1 MRTSGARGA
10 EGWILAI
17 PLAAMFVAATMSNGG
32 AHAMLLLLERPGPG
46 DVRRGGHLLRSTVLM
61 RMTDGQAGRNSC

>member
-1 MRTSGARGA
+1 MRTSGGRGA

-32 AHAMLLLLERPGPG
+32 AHAMLLLLEGT
-46 DVRRGGHLLRSTVLM
+46 VRETLGAVVNIL
-61 RMTDGQAGRNSC
+61 GQLF

>member
-10 EGWILAI
+10 EGSILAI

-32 AHAMLLLLERPGPG
+32 AHAMLLLLE
-46 DVRRGGHLLRSTVLM
+46 STVRETFGAVVSFL
-61 RMTDGQAGRNSC
+61 GQLF

>member
-32 AHAMLLLLERPGPG
+32 AHAMLLLLE
-46 DVRRGGHLLRSTVLM
+46 STVRETLGAVVSFF
-61 RMTDGQAGRNSC
+61 GQLF

>member
-1 MRTSGARGA
+1 MRTSGGRGA

-32 AHAMLLLLERPGPG
+32 AHAMLLLLESTIRETFGA
-46 DVRRGGHLLRSTVLM
+46 VFIFFAQLL
-61 RMTDGQAGRNSC
+61 

>member
-32 AHAMLLLLERPGPG
+32 AHAMLLLLE
-46 DVRRGGHLLRSTVLM
+46 STVRETFGAVVSFL
-61 RMTDGQAGRNSC
+61 GQLF

>member
-32 AHAMLLLLERPGPG
+32 AHAMLLFLE
-46 DVRRGGHLLRSTVLM
+46 STVRETLGAVVSFF
-61 RMTDGQAGRNSC
+61 GQLF